1 MLSEADALH
10 VMQQQ
15 PNHHTQEQ
23 PYPHKPYSFAPGR
36 QAHHD
41 HHDQSRQLQ
50 NRAVAQGA
58 GMPLFPDLFPRE
70 AA

>member
-15 PNHHTQEQ
+15 PNHHPQEQ
-23 PYPHKPYSFAPGR
+23 PYPHKPYSYSQGR
-36 QAHHD
+36 QAHP
-41 HHDQSRQLQ
+41 DQLRQLQ

>member
-15 PNHHTQEQ
+15 PNHHPQEQ
-23 PYPHKPYSFAPGR
+23 PYPHKSYSYAYGR
-36 QAHHD
+36 QAHP
-41 HHDQSRQLQ
+41 DQSRASQ
-50 NRAVAQGA
+50 NMAIAQAA